1 MSTAITFRAPVAA
14 DAAELWR
21 LARDSGSLDLNSPYA
36 YLLWCTDFADTSVVA
51 GPGDAR
57 VADPARVADAAH
69 DGDVVGFVGGY
80 RPPTDPDH
88 AFVWQVAVAGDQ
100 RGRGL
105 GRRLLSAF
113 LARPGNRD
121 ARWLTATV
129 TPDNAASLALF
140 EGFAADLGV
149 GCHRSE
155 RFGTELFPAETGVHQ
170 PELALR
176 IGPLPPR

>member
-1 MSTAITFRAPVAA
+1 MTTSITFRAPAAA
-14 DAAELWR
+14 DAVALWR

-36 YLLWCTDFADTSVVA
+36 YLLWCTDFVDTSVVA
-51 GPGDAR
+51 GPEERD
-57 VADPARVADAAH
+57 DE
-69 DGDVVGFVGGY
+69 VVGFVGGY
-80 RPPTDPDH
+80 RPPTDLDH
-88 AFVWQVAVAGDQ
+88 AFVWQVAVASDQ

-105 GRRLLSAF
+105 GRRLLQAF

-176 IGPLPPR
+176 IGPLPPG

>member
-14 DAAELWR
+14 DAAQLWR

-51 GPGDAR
+51 GPEDAR
-57 VADPARVADAAH
+57 ARSGR
-69 DGDVVGFVGGY
+69 DGEPVGFVGGY
-80 RPPTDPDH
+80 RPPTDPED

-100 RGRGL
+100 QGRGL
-105 GRRLLSAF
+105 GRRLLAAF

-129 TPDNAASLALF
+129 TPDNGASLALF
-140 EGFAADLGV
+140 RGLATELEVD
-149 GCHRSE
+149 CHESE
-155 RFGTELFPAETGVHQ
+155 RFGAELFPAETGVHQ